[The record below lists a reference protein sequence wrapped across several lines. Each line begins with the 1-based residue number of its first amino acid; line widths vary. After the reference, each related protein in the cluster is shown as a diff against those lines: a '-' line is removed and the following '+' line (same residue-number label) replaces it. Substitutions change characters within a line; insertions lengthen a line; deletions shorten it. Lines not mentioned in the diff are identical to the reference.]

1 MDCLLILICGS
12 FFILLITLILV
23 LTNCK
28 KEHFTTKDP
37 MLIYLH
43 AMLSKI
49 HPIANDVTLNSSDKS
64 YTLNKKHINL
74 CLKDP
79 DGEYYN
85 NNMLIYVAT
94 HELAHVLCPD
104 IGHTDNFWKLN
115 NELLEKASKLGIY
128 NPSIPPVKSYIDTCG
143 TH

>member
-64 YTLNKKHINL
+64 YT
-74 CLKDP
+74 
-79 DGEYYN
+79 
-85 NNMLIYVAT
+85 
-94 HELAHVLCPD
+94 
-104 IGHTDNFWKLN
+104 
-115 NELLEKASKLGIY
+115 
-128 NPSIPPVKSYIDTCG
+128 
-143 TH
+143 